1 MGAVIPLAL
10 VAAAVAAVVV
20 FLRSEAARPRRRGLL
35 VVVAVAAALAVL
47 GVVPLLGIPG
57 AVVYE
62 LFDPLVR
69 AVLGRGYAELGAGA
83 WAAAIVAT
91 LVWPSSLVLAY
102 AVAYGPLRRR
112 PAWVRWTVLVLVPCV
127 AAAALAFW
135 PHLAPA

>member
-1 MGAVIPLAL
+1 LTAIPLAI
-10 VAAAVAAVVV
+10 VGAAVIATVV
-20 FLRSEAARPRRRGLL
+20 FLRSEKARPRRRGLL
-35 VVVAVAAALAVL
+35 ITAGVAAALAAL
-47 GVVPLLGIPG
+47 GVVLLGIPG

-83 WAAAIVAT
+83 WAAAIVTT

-102 AVAYGPLRRR
+102 AVAWGPLRRR
-112 PAWVRWTVLVLVPCV
+112 PAWTRWTVMVLVPCA

-135 PHLAPA
+135 PHLAS